1 MDARVEAFKE
11 LSVAAVSDAMDRLGM
26 HGTCLGVAPLANGY
40 RMAGRAFTLK
50 YIPVGVIKGTVG
62 DYIDDV
68 PPGDVVVLDNAGRI
82 DCTVWGDILTSV
94 AHKRGVGGTV
104 INGVCRD
111 VARSLGLGYPIFSR
125 GKFMRTGKDR
135 VQVDGM
141 NIPVSLGDVQVAPG
155 DILVGSD
162 DGIVVVPKEKEEEI
176 LNVAQSISEAEGK
189 LLAEAMKGTRLD
201 EARKKYRY
209 HELQR
214 H

>member
-1 MDARVEAFKE
+1 MDARVEAFKK
-11 LSVAAVSDAMDRLGM
+11 LSVAAVSDALDRLGL
-26 HGTCLGVAPLANGY
+26 HGTCLGITPLTNGF
-40 RMAGRAFTLK
+40 RMAGRAFTAK
-50 YIPVGVIKGTVG
+50 YIPVGVLKGTVG

-94 AHKRGVGGTV
+94 AHKRGICGTV

-111 VARSLGLGYPIFSR
+111 VARGLDLGYPIFSR

-141 NIPVSLGDVQVAPG
+141 NIPVSLGDVQVRPG

-162 DGIVVVPKEKEEEI
+162 DGVVVVPKEKEEEI
-176 LNVAQSISEAEGK
+176 LTMAQSISEAEGK